1 MTTEIP
7 PRRVREAPIAY
18 RSEGGIRIEH
28 GGPPN
33 ATERNGGG
41 TLWLS
46 YLDAFLLH
54 QDLKTALK
62 GIDIKEKQ

>member
-1 MTTEIP
+1 MTN
-7 PRRVREAPIAY
+7 RVRSAPIAY
-18 RSEGGIRIEH
+18 RSEGGIRIEYSAAF
-28 GGPPN
+28 GDD
-33 ATERNGGG
+33 TF
-41 TLWLS
+41 WLS